1 MPKLTYGD
9 PSGVNRVQKKLTYG
23 DPSGVSRQLKK
34 LYYGD
39 PSGVNRL
46 VFTGG
51 VPYTITGQ
59 YYPSNDW
66 AYPGAN
72 IGSDGSIKIW
82 QSCRDYDFYW
92 VTLQLE
98 INFAEAISVAAGT
111 QILSL
116 SGEVFNENG
125 RYQMEDDDGYPPQT
139 GLFVG
144 LNVAPSVSSPIT
156 SAMTSILSPNFPY
169 LGTVSSYPF
178 SGKTYNAP
186 SNLSLTKL
194 CLRLQ
199 AKSGNLN
206 DDWWD
211 FYFKIPSGG
220 LVILGKP
227 ITVGPTGYL
236 QI

>member
-1 MPKLTYGD
+1 MSKLTYGDPAGINRVQKKLIYGD
-9 PSGVNRVQKKLTYG
+9 PSGVNRT
-23 DPSGVSRQLKK
+23 LKK

-39 PSGVNRL
+39 PSGINRL
-46 VFTGG
+46 VFSGG
-51 VPYTITGQ
+51 VEYTISAQ

-66 AYPGAN
+66 AYPGAT
-72 IGSDGSIKIW
+72 IGSGGSIKIW

-98 INFAEAISVAAGT
+98 INFTEAISVAAGT

-139 GLFVG
+139 GLYIG
-144 LNVAPSVSSPIT
+144 LNVAPSVA
-156 SAMTSILSPNFPY
+156 SAKVDALTRIYAPSFPY
-169 LGTVSSYPF
+169 MGTVSSYSF

-206 DDWWD
+206 NDWWD
-211 FYFKIPSGG
+211 LKLTIPSGG
-220 LVILGKP
+220 LVVLGKP

>member
-1 MPKLTYGD
+1 MPSLYYGD
-9 PSGVNRVQKKLTYG
+9 PGGVNRKQKQLIYG
-23 DPSGVSRQLKK
+23 DISGVSRKLKK

-66 AYPGAN
+66 AYPWAT
-72 IGSDGSIKIW
+72 IGSDGAIQLG
-82 QSCRDYDFYW
+82 QSFRNYSYYW
-92 VTLQLE
+92 TTLQLE

-116 SGEVFNENG
+116 SGEIYNENG
-125 RYQMEDDDGYPPQT
+125 RYQMENNDGYPAQT

-144 LNVAPSVSSPIT
+144 LNVAPSISVIDT
-156 SAMTSILSPNFPY
+156 SALTRILAPNFPR
-169 LGTVSSYPF
+169 LGSISSIPF
-178 SGKTYNAP
+178 NNILYNAP

-199 AKSGNLN
+199 AESGGLN
-206 DDWWD
+206 NDWWD
-211 FYFKIPSGG
+211 LKLTLPSGG
-220 LVILGKP
+220 LKILGQP
-227 ITVGPTGYL
+227 ITAGPTGYL

>member
-1 MPKLTYGD
+1 MPELWT
-9 PSGVNRVQKKLTYG
+9 PSGGVNRKLKELYT
-23 DPSGVSRQLKK
+23 PSG
-34 LYYGD
+34 
-39 PSGVNRL
+39 GVNRKL
-46 VFTGG
+46 KELYAVSGG
-51 VPYTITGQ
+51 VNRKIFSAGVEYTITGQ

-82 QSCRDYDFYW
+82 QSCRNYSFYW
-92 VTLQLE
+92 VTLQVE
-98 INFAEAISVAAGT
+98 INFTEAISVAVGT

-116 SGEVFNENG
+116 SGEIFNENG
-125 RYQMEDDDGYPPQT
+125 RYQMENDDGYPPQT

-156 SAMTSILSPNFPY
+156 SAMTNILSPNFPY
-169 LGTVSSYPF
+169 QGTVSSYPF

-194 CLRLQ
+194 SLRLQ
-199 AKSGNLN
+199 AKSGSLN

-211 FYFKIPSGG
+211 FYLKIPSGG